1 MPVPFI
7 VPAYAAIL
15 ALIYI
20 ILAIRIMNLRGSA
33 KAAVGTGG
41 NIRLERAI
49 RAHGNFAEYV
59 PLALILLIAMEMQRN
74 SIYVLHI
81 LCIILVLGRV
91 IHAFGISQENEK
103 FVFRATGMSL
113 TFLVLIVAS
122 VAVLWDYV
130 LIART

>member
-20 ILAIRIMNLRGSA
+20 VLAVRIMNLRGSA
-33 KAAVGTGG
+33 KEAVGTGG
-41 NIRLERAI
+41 NVRLERAI

-103 FVFRATGMSL
+103 FVFRGIGMAS

-122 VAVLWDYV
+122 VAVLWDYI

>member
-59 PLALILLIAMEMQRN
+59 PLALILLSAMQMQRN

>member
-20 ILAIRIMNLRGSA
+20 FLAFRIMQLRGR
-33 KAAVGTGG
+33 VGAPIGSGG
-41 NIRLERAI
+41 DPRLERAI

-59 PLALILLIAMEMQRN
+59 PLALILLFAMEMQRN
-74 SIYVLHI
+74 SIYVLHL
-81 LCIILVLGRV
+81 LCIVLVLGRI
-91 IHAFGISQENEK
+91 IHAYGISQEKETMA
-103 FVFRATGMSL
+103 FRATGML
-113 TFLVLIVAS
+113 ATFIVLIAAS
-122 VAVLWDYV
+122 IAVLYDYI

>member
-20 ILAIRIMNLRGSA
+20 VLAVRIMNLRGSA

-74 SIYVLHI
+74 SLYVLHI

-103 FVFRATGMSL
+103 FVFRATGML
-113 TFLVLIVAS
+113 ATFLVLIVAS